1 MRIPWGASSLQDLR
15 HSVVLLSRDAGVSG
29 LIVGVLALGIGGT
42 SAIFTLLKAAFLDP
56 LPYRDADRLV
66 TVIGNR
72 GNPNV
77 WEFAALRARSR
88 ELQQLAFLEYDD
100 MQLTGTDEP
109 LRVYG
114 ARVTASLF
122 SLLGVSALRGR
133 IFSAEENQP
142 DRTPVVLLSNTFWR
156 ARMAA
161 NPDAIGWTLK
171 LDGKAAVVV
180 GVLPPGFQFDYPTLG
195 IPEPVD
201 IYVALPLQRAYGAD
215 SSGQTGSRV
224 LGRLRDGRTSAQA
237 RAELQS
243 IARALVNENPSAFRD
258 PDGKP
263 TSLSFEVQPL
273 REAIVGTQRPLLWL
287 LVGGVSVLLMIACAN
302 TAQLLIARGLRRGRE
317 VAIRAALGAT
327 RPRLIR
333 QFLLEGLV
341 LSVCGGAAGLL
352 LAVWIARLLVRML
365 PERSPILESAQ
376 VDARV
381 MGFTLALS
389 VLSALV
395 FAIVPAVKASM
406 STLGPSLGA
415 RSIGPGSRWR
425 HGMLTIEAAL
435 STFLLCA
442 AGLIAT
448 NLWNLISTPVGVDA
462 DHVTVMQL
470 RLSPQ
475 REQALQPDPSRAYQ
489 NYIEKIQ
496 AMPGVDA
503 VAIAWAPPLL
513 PRWGGVIRIVGEPVR
528 SGDVGYPAY
537 SNSVSPSYFRT
548 LRIPL
553 LAGRSF
559 REDDM
564 RGREPVAIVSQEF
577 ARRAGVRNPVG
588 RQLFPGY
595 GPGETITIVGVAGD
609 VRMRNLETAPFP
621 VCYLSYRQ
629 LFLPDAYLLV
639 RSALPQGQL
648 VNGVKAAIRS
658 SNPEQAVFNV
668 RTHGASCHPLGY
680 RTAVPGFFGGRFRA
694 ARPGDGRYRHV
705 QRHLFPGFAAHQ
717 RNRHP
722 RRAGRRPRRH
732 HQNRSRYDEPLG
744 SRRAGIRPRPGTG
757 RSHNHPLTH
766 RHRIRRLAD
775 DVHGRGPVLCSSD
788 FIGRLP
794 ACPARHPARSGDGTA
809 PRVAARFDR
818 IEAGGVVRYKLG

>member
-1 MRIPWGASSLQDLR
+1 
-15 HSVVLLSRDAGVSG
+15 
-29 LIVGVLALGIGGT
+29 
-42 SAIFTLLKAAFLDP
+42 
-56 LPYRDADRLV
+56 
-66 TVIGNR
+66 
-72 GNPNV
+72 
-77 WEFAALRARSR
+77 
-88 ELQQLAFLEYDD
+88 
-100 MQLTGTDEP
+100 
-109 LRVYG
+109 
-114 ARVTASLF
+114 
-122 SLLGVSALRGR
+122 
-133 IFSAEENQP
+133 
-142 DRTPVVLLSNTFWR
+142 
-156 ARMAA
+156 
-161 NPDAIGWTLK
+161 
-171 LDGKAAVVV
+171 
-180 GVLPPGFQFDYPTLG
+180 
-195 IPEPVD
+195 
-201 IYVALPLQRAYGAD
+201 
-215 SSGQTGSRV
+215 
-224 LGRLRDGRTSAQA
+224 
-237 RAELQS
+237 
-243 IARALVNENPSAFRD
+243 
-258 PDGKP
+258 
-263 TSLSFEVQPL
+263 
-273 REAIVGTQRPLLWL
+273 
-287 LVGGVSVLLMIACAN
+287 MIACTN

-448 NLWNLISTPVGVDA
+448 NLWNLISTAVGVDA

-475 REQALQPDPSRAYQ
+475 REQALRPDPSRAFQ
-489 NYIEKIQ
+489 NYLEKIQ

-503 VAIAWAPPLL
+503 AAIAWAPPLL
-513 PRWGGVIRIVGEPVR
+513 PKWGGVIRIVGEPVT

-537 SNSVSPSYFRT
+537 SNSVSPNYFRT

-668 RTHGASCHPLGY
+668 RTMEQVVTRSVTEPRFQASLVGAFALLALAMAATGMYSVISFLVSQRTSEIAIRVALSAGRCDIIQTVLGTTSLWVAAGLASGLALGLAA
-680 RTAVPGFFGGRFRA
+680 RTAIRSLTDTESAGSPTMYTGVVLFFVLVTLLA
-694 ARPGDGRYRHV
+694 AYPPV
-705 QRHLFPGFAAHQ
+705 QRA
-717 RNRHP
+717 
-722 RRAGRRPRRH
+722 
-732 HQNRSRYDEPLG
+732 
-744 SRRAGIRPRPGTG
+744 IRLDPATA
-757 RSHNHPLTH
+757 LH
-766 RHRIRRLAD
+766 R
-775 DVHGRGPVLCSSD
+775 
-788 FIGRLP
+788 
-794 ACPARHPARSGDGTA
+794 
-809 PRVAARFDR
+809 
-818 IEAGGVVRYKLG
+818 E